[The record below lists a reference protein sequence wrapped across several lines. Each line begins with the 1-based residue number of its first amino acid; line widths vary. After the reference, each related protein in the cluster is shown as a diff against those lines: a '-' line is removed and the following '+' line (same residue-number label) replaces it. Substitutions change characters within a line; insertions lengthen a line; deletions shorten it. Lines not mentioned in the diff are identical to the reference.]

1 LESVSGSHEWTMT
14 TTYFPN
20 GLVQTSTALTPY
32 EMDGI
37 FQLLTT
43 QMLGIAANV
52 SFDAQ
57 LTAGSNIIVGPLV
70 VLNIFAGFYVVGDGI
85 PLGTVIT
92 GMIGQG
98 TSLLIELSN
107 AVTISAQ
114 ETVQIYD
121 PLSNTKVRQVWQTQ
135 GAPAFTI
142 TDDVVF
148 VRCTET
154 ETDYNTIRDEQT
166 SGNTDG
172 TGTRTRTYSR
182 MWNIFFRARGPNSFD
197 QIRLIKSMLLEDFP
211 HDTLASINLYLVLVS
226 STPVRAPV
234 LFEGQWW
241 EQVDY
246 NADFLEEVTETFT
259 ISTISSVQVIG
270 FDEDGQIFDVKPEL
284 K

>member
-1 LESVSGSHEWTMT
+1 MN

-32 EMDGI
+32 DMDGI

-52 SFDAQ
+52 NFEAQ
-57 LTAGSNIIVGPLV
+57 LTAGSNVIVGPLV
-70 VLNIFAGFYVVGDGI
+70 VLNIFAGFYVVGNGI

-92 GMIGQG
+92 GLSGQG
-98 TSLLIELSN
+98 SNLLIELSN
-107 AVTISAQ
+107 PVTVSGQ

-121 PLSNTKVRQVWQTQ
+121 PVANTRVRQTWQTQ

-148 VRCTET
+148 VRCIEADA
-154 ETDYNTIRDEQT
+154 DYNTIRDEIT
-166 SGNTDG
+166 SGNPDG
-172 TGTRTRTYSR
+172 TGTRTRSYSR
-182 MWNIFFRARGPNSFD
+182 LWSIFFRARGPNSFD

-211 HDTLASINLYLVLVS
+211 HDTLAAINLYMVPHT
-226 STPVRAPV
+226 STPIRAPE

-246 NADFLEEVTETFT
+246 TAEFFECVTETFT
-259 ISTISSVQVIG
+259 IYTINAVEIIG
-270 FDEDGQIFDVKPEL
+270 FNSTGQIFDIKPEL